1 MSRACLS
8 GSPLQRSRG
17 AVLIHQSGS
26 PSASHM
32 HAWPLKLLRLASA
45 TSAAVCVGT
54 RIHGPA
60 GCRRSAVAAVVAVVA
75 VVAVAQRRRHLIADG
90 AVGLIALPS
99 PSQHRGARHG
109 LTWLDMA
116 WTRHRSAPRSLPT
129 RGCQASG
136 PVACGSAAR
145 QSPKAHLAYPTS
157 PPYTTTCASPDRP
170 RSSRCGERA
179 ACPSAH
185 PPAPR
190 QNRSSHTTARFS
202 SEKKARLQHLLP

>member
-1 MSRACLS
+1 
-8 GSPLQRSRG
+8 
-17 AVLIHQSGS
+17 
-26 PSASHM
+26 
-32 HAWPLKLLRLASA
+32 
-45 TSAAVCVGT
+45 
-54 RIHGPA
+54 
-60 GCRRSAVAAVVAVVA
+60 
-75 VVAVAQRRRHLIADG
+75 
-90 AVGLIALPS
+90 VGLITPPS

-109 LTWLDMA
+109 STWLDMA
-116 WTRHRSAPRSLPT
+116 WARHRSAPRSLPT

-136 PVACGSAAR
+136 PVACGSAAP

-202 SEKKARLQHLLP
+202 SEKRPVCSICCLEQQPLPGRRQPRMLARPYGYKAYLRPS